1 MMREDGSWLI
11 DGMMPIDEFKDI
23 FEIKKLPHEDCG
35 LYQTV
40 GGFVTMSLERIPFS
54 GEGVEWNGFRFE
66 ILSMD
71 ANRVNKLLVVPPNK
85 NPPEAVYL

>member
-23 FEIKKLPHEDCG
+23 FEIKYLPDEDCC

-40 GGFVTMSLERIPFS
+40 GGFVTMCLERIPFS
-54 GEGVEWNGFRFE
+54 GESVEWDGFRFE
-66 ILSMD
+66 IFSMD
-71 ANRVNKLLVVPPNK
+71 SNRVNKLLVVPPK
-85 NPPEAVYL
+85 KKPLK